1 MKKRIALI
9 GNMNNNFF
17 ALARYLEKSYQV
29 DLILLCTEQA
39 HFLPENDSFEIQN
52 FNIVESRLSQLPSE
66 FFGNNINYI
75 FKLLS
80 HYDYTIGCGPAP
92 AYMSRIN
99 KSLDLFIPYGSDIYY
114 IPFIPVL
121 LKKGIK
127 RLIKEQ
133 FFKYHQKRGIIKS
146 SQVMMDY
153 TNQSYEFLFEKL
165 YIDKKRFF
173 NNPPFLYIHEFNSL
187 SIKDNYSKSK
197 FYSKFAKLREEN
209 DFLIFHHSRH
219 EWNKNNIIE
228 VEIDNHTKGNN
239 KLIQGFASYLKNS
252 NLKAHL
258 ILFEYGS
265 CVELSK
271 KLINTL
277 NIENYVTWMPLMP
290 RKEIMVGIS
299 LCDIGVGEL
308 DSSYFSYGA
317 IYEFLAMSKPVIHYR
332 IDSEFEEYY
341 PEMYPMYSA
350 NTAEQVEK
358 YFMDYELNPS
368 TFAKTGDRANKWFLK
383 YAIEKPLNVIN
394 KLINEKK

>member
-1 MKKRIALI
+1 MKKKIALI
-9 GNMNNNFF
+9 GNMNNNCF
-17 ALARYLEKSYQV
+17 AVARYLEKSYQV

-52 FNIVESRLSQLPSE
+52 FNIIESRLSQLPSE
-66 FFGNNINYI
+66 FFGNKRDYI
-75 FKLLS
+75 LNLLS
-80 HYDYTIGCGPAP
+80 QYDLTIGCGPAP

-99 KSLDLFIPYGSDIYY
+99 KKLDLFIPYGSDIYY
-114 IPFIPVL
+114 IPFIPIF

-133 FFKYHQKRGIIKS
+133 FFKYHQKRGILKS
-146 SQVMMDY
+146 SHILMDY
-153 TNQSYEFLFEKL
+153 TNQTYESLFQKL
-165 YIDKKRFF
+165 NINKKRIF
-173 NNPPFLYIHEFNSL
+173 NNCPFLYVPEFNTE
-187 SIKDNYSKSK
+187 SIKSNYSKSK
-197 FYSKFAKLREEN
+197 FYSKFAKLRQEN
-209 DFLIFHHSRH
+209 DLLIFHHSRH
-219 EWNKNNIIE
+219 EWNIINTIE
-228 VEIDNHTKGNN
+228 VKIDNHTKGNN
-239 KLIQGFASYLKNS
+239 KLILGFASYLKNA

-265 CVELSK
+265 SVELSK
-271 KLINTL
+271 KLIQTL
-277 NIENYVTWMPLMP
+277 NIENHVTWMPLMP

-308 DSSYFSYGA
+308 DTSYFSYGA

-394 KLINEKK
+394 KIINEKK